1 MCYVKILHFD
11 NQRQLHQNNTK
22 LEQYAGDGME
32 LESLPTM
39 IIKIA
44 SKQLVP

>member
-1 MCYVKILHFD
+1 MCYVKIIHFD
-11 NQRQLHQNNTK
+11 NNM
-22 LEQYAGDGME
+22 EQYEGDDAD

-44 SKQLVP
+44 LRRPIL